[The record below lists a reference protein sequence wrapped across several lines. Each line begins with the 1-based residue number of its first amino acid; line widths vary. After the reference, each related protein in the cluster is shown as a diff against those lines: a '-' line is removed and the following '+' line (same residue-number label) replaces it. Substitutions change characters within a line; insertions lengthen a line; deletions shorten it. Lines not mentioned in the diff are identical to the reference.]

1 MSSDRS
7 KCEQVVYELLCK
19 VAELVVSSRVSL
31 VQPQRRDVNSKQFS
45 LHVQELAFVRNSMKA
60 WENNLTLPLGIDIF
74 WVEGGG
80 DAAPRRELL
89 ERWEIMCVV

>member
-1 MSSDRS
+1 
-7 KCEQVVYELLCK
+7 
-19 VAELVVSSRVSL
+19 
-31 VQPQRRDVNSKQFS
+31 QFS

-80 DAAPRRELL
+80 GDGAPRRELL